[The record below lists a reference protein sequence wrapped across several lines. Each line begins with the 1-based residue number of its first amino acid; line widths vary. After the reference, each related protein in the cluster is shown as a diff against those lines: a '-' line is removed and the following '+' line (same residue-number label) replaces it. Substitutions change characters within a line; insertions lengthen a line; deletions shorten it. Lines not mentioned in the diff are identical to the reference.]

1 MEPLEGYTLM
11 HEHMHLD
18 LSYVKHDPDTC
29 LDCFEQTLKELQE
42 LYAKGVRRILEVS
55 NIGMGRDLAWIQKL
69 EKRS

>member
-29 LDCFEQTLKELQE
+29 LDCLDRKS
-42 LYAKGVRRILEVS
+42 VV
-55 NIGMGRDLAWIQKL
+55 
-69 EKRS
+69 